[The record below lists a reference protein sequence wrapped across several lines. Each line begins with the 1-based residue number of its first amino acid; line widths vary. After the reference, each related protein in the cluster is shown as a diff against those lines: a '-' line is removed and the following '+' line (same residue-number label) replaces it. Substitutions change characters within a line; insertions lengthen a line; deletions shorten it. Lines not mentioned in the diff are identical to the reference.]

1 VAPGRDLSITQFE
14 EPKLARNAV
23 QALLLIDVQAAFV
36 SGQDPAPQAEP
47 LLASA
52 KNLLAMARQAGSLV
66 VHVQND
72 GQAGAVDEPGQPG
85 WQLYL
90 PVQPGETVIRKS
102 HDDAFDGSDL
112 GAILVEHRV
121 GRLAIAGVMSE
132 MCVAATARTALD
144 RGYRVVLPH
153 DAHATYDIPAGPG
166 FARPV
171 AAEVVA
177 RVAEWSLGDQIELT
191 STSDEVSFEHV

>member
-36 SGQDPAPQAEP
+36 SGQDPVPQAEP

-132 MCVAATARTALD
+132 DVC
-144 RGYRVVLPH
+144 RGYS
-153 DAHATYDIPAGPG
+153 AHGPG
-166 FARPV
+166 SRVSRGAAARR
-171 AAEVVA
+171 A
-177 RVAEWSLGDQIELT
+177 RHLRHPRRAGIRSAGGRRGRR
-191 STSDEVSFEHV
+191 SRR

>member
-1 VAPGRDLSITQFE
+1 VL
-14 EPKLARNAV
+14 AV
-23 QALLLIDVQAAFV
+23 QALLLIDLQAAFV
-36 SGQDPAPQAEP
+36 SGKDPVPHAEP

-52 KNLLAMARQAGSLV
+52 TNLLTMARQAGSLV

-72 GQAGAVDEPGQPG
+72 GAEGAVDQPGQPG

-90 PVQPGETVIRKS
+90 PAQAGEPVVRKS
-102 HDDAFDGSDL
+102 RDDAFDGSGL
-112 GAILVEHRV
+112 GAILVAHRV

-153 DAHATYDIPAGPG
+153 DAHATYDVPAGPG
-166 FARPV
+166 FGRPV
-171 AAEVVA
+171 PAEVVA

-191 STSDEVSFEHV
+191 SSSDEVHFEHV